1 MIRNACKWN
10 KKEYKDVVNAG
21 GILDETVEQEMKQYH
36 EDDESRYGVN
46 VTSVHNEQHMKKTK
60 TERDVHGKE
69 YMDDKAKLKQEEADI
84 QAALLN
90 GDNALKDSVVE
101 AGREPTVEKYTAIDI
116 FRYPKVLRVSL
127 ILWFSWYESFS
138 CSKRS

>member
-1 MIRNACKWN
+1 MIRAACKWN

-36 EDDESRYGVN
+36 VDDELRYGVD
-46 VTSVHNEQHMKKTK
+46 VHNEQHMKKTK
-60 TERDVHGKE
+60 TGRDVLDEE
-69 YMDDKAKLKQEEADI
+69 YMDDKTKLKQEETDLHAS
-84 QAALLN
+84 LLN
-90 GDNALKDSVVE
+90 GDNVLKDSVVE

-127 ILWFSWYESFS
+127 ILWFSW
-138 CSKRS
+138 